1 MVIKKFMKLNV
12 ALQMVMSAMQRRYRD
27 LGCKTMLTLPPP
39 GSHRG
44 FPQKKYLRFQN
55 GVDIR
60 WAKWAG
66 REESTPQGPVA
77 TGTTKHLR
85 NWKRASVAAAKKNK
99 EERYRLALNFS
110 SEQQESLK
118 GYELR

>member
-1 MVIKKFMKLNV
+1 MVIKKFMKLSV

-77 TGTTKHLR
+77 TGTTKAFEELEEGQCGCSK
-85 NWKRASVAAAKKNK
+85 KRT
-99 EERYRLALNFS
+99 RRR
-110 SEQQESLK
+110 
-118 GYELR
+118 GTD